1 MNNNSW
7 KHRNILRNTDALFV
21 MLAPFVKDIFSKVRG
36 INLTVDGVHYNS
48 LSASLVGEAINKAI
62 EVI

>member
-1 MNNNSW
+1 
-7 KHRNILRNTDALFV
+7 